1 MAKHRWCHKP
11 FVRLS
16 MLSRPLHGK
25 ILQFRL
31 PVRLKQLSARIFF
44 PLRQSVSSLSLE
56 MGLEYRD
63 HAYQLLLLRRTT
75 PSSMNNAF
83 LREIDMQ
90 ITKCTYVH
98 VPFSISLSLFLS
110 FSLSFSLSLSLSMS
124 FSLSLFVCRQRPVRI
139 WVSRKRISL
148 FFSVTDPSI
157 DQKDEQYHVDYSVRT
172 ERVT

>member
-110 FSLSFSLSLSLSMS
+110 LSLC
-124 FSLSLFVCRQRPVRI
+124 LSLFLYSCA
-139 WVSRKRISL
+139 VSGPCGFGSVGSASL
-148 FFSVTDPSI
+148 FSSLSRIHRSTKKTNNTTSTI
-157 DQKDEQYHVDYSVRT
+157 L
-172 ERVT
+172 

>member
-75 PSSMNNAF
+75 PSPMNNAF

-110 FSLSFSLSLSLSMS
+110 LSLSLC
-124 FSLSLFVCRQRPVRI
+124 LSLFLYSCA
-139 WVSRKRISL
+139 VSGPCGFGSVGSASL
-148 FFSVTDPSI
+148 FSSLSRIHRSTKKTNNTTSTI
-157 DQKDEQYHVDYSVRT
+157 L
-172 ERVT
+172 